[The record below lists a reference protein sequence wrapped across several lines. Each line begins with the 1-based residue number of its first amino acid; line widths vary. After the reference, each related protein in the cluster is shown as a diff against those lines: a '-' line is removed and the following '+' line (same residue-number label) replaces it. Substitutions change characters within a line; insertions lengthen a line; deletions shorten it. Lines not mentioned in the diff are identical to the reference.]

1 MPTGRKGEKRA
12 TNVIGRLRAI
22 GLFVTNDAEKA
33 AQKFLHYVECTINV
47 CIGGRLLRLCRL
59 RVGRSHSLPADAPGA
74 EGSRS
79 SCKARIDFDAS
90 QPSKNVMA
98 GFLRR
103 TAGLAFASHQGAEH
117 GAEKGASAARG
128 VEGARRSPAGQK
140 GGRRVHRRLSK
151 RGRGKV
157 GGKAFPALAADQ

>member
-12 TNVIGRLRAI
+12 THVIGRLRAI

-79 SCKARIDFDAS
+79 RKARIDFDAS

-98 GFLRR
+98 GFRQ

-128 VEGARRSPAGQK
+128 VEGARRSPAGQRWPPRAPHASASA
-140 GGRRVHRRLSK
+140 GGVK
-151 RGRGKV
+151 
-157 GGKAFPALAADQ
+157 

>member
-1 MPTGRKGEKRA
+1 MSASEGGCCDCA
-12 TNVIGRLRAI
+12 GSGLDVVIVCPQTLP
-22 GLFVTNDAEKA
+22 EQKA
-33 AQKFLHYVECTINV
+33 RE
-47 CIGGRLLRLCRL
+47 
-59 RVGRSHSLPADAPGA
+59 
-74 EGSRS
+74 

-157 GGKAFPALAADQ
+157 GEKAFPALAADQ